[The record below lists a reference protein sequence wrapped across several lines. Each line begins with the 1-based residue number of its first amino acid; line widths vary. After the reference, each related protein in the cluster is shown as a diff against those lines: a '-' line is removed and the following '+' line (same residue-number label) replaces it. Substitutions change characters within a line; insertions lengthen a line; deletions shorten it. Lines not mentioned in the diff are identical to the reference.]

1 MSSAATL
8 RLRPGRIDALVI
20 GASAG
25 GIEVL
30 SQLLPALAAGS
41 RLSVFVVLH
50 LPRERPSL
58 LADIFTP
65 KCALQVREA
74 DDKEPV
80 QSGTV
85 YFAPPDYH
93 LMLDDGPQIA
103 LSSDEPEHHSRPSI
117 DVLFESAADVYG
129 RHLAA
134 VLLSGSN
141 DDGAA
146 GLLRVQRAGGLT
158 LVQEPTSARMAAM
171 PQAGLAL
178 CRPDHVLAPPAM
190 AELFRMLSTGDLP

>member
-1 MSSAATL
+1 MSAASSSTS
-8 RLRPGRIDALVI
+8 RRRIDALAI

-30 SQLLPALAAGS
+30 SQLLPALVRGTHLA
-41 RLSVFVVLH
+41 VFVVLH

-58 LADIFTP
+58 LADIFAA
-65 KCALQVREA
+65 KCALAVREA

-80 QSGTV
+80 RPGTV

-129 RHLAA
+129 RRLAG

-141 DDGAA
+141 DDGAS
-146 GLLRVQRAGGLT
+146 GLARVQRAGGLV
-158 LVQEPTSARMAAM
+158 LVQEPSSARMPAM
-171 PQAGLAL
+171 PESGIAS
-178 CRPDHVLAPPAM
+178 CRPDHVLAPAAM
-190 AELFRMLSTGDLP
+190 ADLFRMLSTGEPS